1 MVDVEVEFDYDA
13 ELPDELTI
21 RSGQLITDVKQMDG
35 GWWEGTLKGKRG
47 VFPDNFVKRQTSL
60 LSLLSLKSLN
70 RKSVSRCSSLKT
82 NEPEDAPP
90 QTSRF
95 SSSVKLL
102 KPFLSLDYSKKRW
115 AGSCDTGLNCDH
127 IVHLRGFQRRG
138 TVYHNQNPHQPLRTS
153 ASTST
158 LLIGNNH
165 LSLPQEIATT
175 CDRKLEVV
183 SKSDMKA
190 QQKPSLSLS
199 SSVDDGLNDDE
210 SDDIDSE
217 VKLRPKLQTSSS
229 KSGPIAKR
237 QCRVLFSY
245 APAHEDE
252 LELQM
257 DEVIDFLGE
266 VEDGWWRGALNGK
279 TGVFPSNFVEM
290 VNSPGTGEPS
300 LKTPP
305 AVENILESKNK
316 KNDPNLKEPARVD
329 IVEASR
335 AKISNLIQEA
345 ESKAKPGRLPISA
358 FENKPSNSA
367 SPKKE
372 AQSRPSFALGLVA
385 SLGGGKTNVTP
396 VSAVNTV
403 VIENHN
409 LLKKSTKPASNDP
422 AQHPLKGAERRQSP
436 LGRESNPDLKNSTS
450 STSSNNV
457 SNISAPRLPP
467 KPVKEQCVVQFPYTA
482 LNEDELTLAEG
493 QVVSIIT
500 KEVEDKGWWKGELEG
515 KVGVFPDN
523 FVKLLPSSG
532 TNTTNGSFEELG
544 VKAPNALKKPQRP
557 PGSPTLKSNQ
567 QKKSGGGGGSSSTQN
582 ARQMERKLSSTS
594 SSMDENSRGSR
605 EQLDEPDVSLPAP
618 KKVITSSVRERSK
631 RLFNTSKDNLNS
643 GPDSSKRNS
652 FGKANP
658 PPRPK
663 PPSASAKPVASTP
676 TAPATVAN
684 IKPISSTF
692 NKVTA
697 AVTSKLAGSVG
708 HKAQGLP
715 SSANRH
721 QSLPVTAQETMGV
734 LLDNELDCVERNERL
749 AHPTAGRAK
758 APKRRPPSSIFVKEA
773 KANDDVFETMIVP
786 ETPDSSLGG
795 DDLSESSS
803 SKDKETLSKSLDSGL
818 SVDCRDPSPT
828 SQLVPPDQSREANKS
843 RLSFK
848 LVRKQVKDVLGGLT
862 NGSHSSSSSDSLQK
876 QKSNEDL
883 TKASPPKDSV
893 KMASAKKQ
901 PPPKPPVSVSAT
913 VVVPATVLT
922 TANPENNKGERIIAP
937 KVEETEKPFWLEELS
952 RKQANR
958 KSLLKE
964 QQHNNHPSH
973 QSNNSS
979 GINSSEHASNKSK
992 ENEAPTDTNNHG
1004 APLVPENKPVIPVKP
1019 SQIKDDVSSRKSIF
1033 LSSVK
1038 RPSSLTNHPN
1048 PEPKS
1053 LVTTTTTGSIDLSS
1067 QLAHTPPASSSTSSS
1082 TTCGS
1087 TTSVTTSCSSTTSS
1101 VTSSPEKVPQNH
1113 RGSLEKPL
1121 VSHVETNPKVV
1132 SKESKAADN
1141 DTHRPWTK
1149 SSSVKIEDSKRVK
1162 KTRDS
1167 VDNGVLA
1174 AKPDSDLDDLE
1185 KLALIDRVR
1194 RLEEVVKMMELTHK
1208 SEMSNMMSELQ
1219 TERETRSNLEKELER
1234 FIRTSSI
1241 V

>member
-773 KANDDVFETMIVP
+773 
-786 ETPDSSLGG
+786 
-795 DDLSESSS
+795 
-803 SKDKETLSKSLDSGL
+803 
-818 SVDCRDPSPT
+818 
-828 SQLVPPDQSREANKS
+828 
-843 RLSFK
+843 
-848 LVRKQVKDVLGGLT
+848 DVLGGLT

>member
-1 MVDVEVEFDYDA
+1 MPASDMRA
-13 ELPDELTI
+13 LPRQEHEALCVYSDPNRPQSQVRVYQVNKNDPRLYCQCAVH
-21 RSGQLITDVKQMDG
+21 RKQKQNVNNHHQQQQQQQQQRRLG
-35 GWWEGTLKGKRG
+35 SSSSPVL
-47 VFPDNFVKRQTSL
+47 KRQTSL

-773 KANDDVFETMIVP
+773 
-786 ETPDSSLGG
+786 
-795 DDLSESSS
+795 
-803 SKDKETLSKSLDSGL
+803 
-818 SVDCRDPSPT
+818 
-828 SQLVPPDQSREANKS
+828 
-843 RLSFK
+843 
-848 LVRKQVKDVLGGLT
+848 DVLGGLT